1 MIPFTPKTPTTL
13 YYDPASSSRATR
25 QGLSIQTRLLALVAA
40 AALPLVVF
48 GLAEMRLASRKA
60 REATE
65 QDALQSA
72 RRISAAVD
80 DHVSVIDASLLTLT
94 RTLRID
100 PRRPDANDAIIAAV
114 SRELGLRFREV
125 FVADPSGR
133 IIGLSSGSAASLALN
148 ISDRKYFKDA
158 IASPGIAV
166 GEPVIG
172 RLRHEYTI
180 GLARAI
186 RDSSNRVRGVVAAST
201 SLALLS
207 SILVP
212 KDLPPRAVITLMN
225 DRGVIVMRTPD
236 SGSYTGRSLDSL
248 APVRALLAQREGVQE
263 GYSLDGVPRLLG
275 FTTATRVPWHVFVA
289 IPSDVAMSGVR
300 SETRNAVMLIVASL
314 VLSLALA
321 WFFSYRISDPIAAL
335 TRDAAAFGNGD
346 LGHRT
351 RTRGTGELGRL
362 SETFNRMAA
371 ALERRSAELTQSE
384 HRYRD
389 LFDKLPL
396 PLWVY
401 DVDSLRFLAVN
412 EAALTQYGYSREEF
426 LRGMTVVDI
435 RPQEDQ
441 GRFLSAV
448 RTVSRGSVQAQSWR
462 HRTKGGEILDVEIS
476 SDDIVA
482 AGVRARLV
490 VAIDVTNRNRTEA
503 ALRASQEQLRQ
514 SQKMEAVGSLAGGI
528 AHDFNNLL
536 TAILGY
542 CDLALDEEPAHES
555 VTEIRQAALRASELT
570 RQLLAFSRRQVLK
583 PMVFPLNDA
592 VQSADRILRRLIP
605 ESIELELALAAT
617 GSRILADPSQVEQVI
632 INLAVNARDAMP
644 RGGNLI
650 IGTAVVQLHVPL
662 VVAGATLPPGRYA
675 TLTVTDTGTGID
687 PQISDRLFE
696 PFFTTKERGHG
707 TGLGLATVYGIVK
720 QSEGGVNVR
729 SSLGRGSTFTAYFPL
744 VLSTDEARDATDRT
758 EVPSRGEGT
767 ILLAEDDDAVR
778 AIAQVVLERAGYRVV
793 AAPDGASALA
803 LADACNEDLDLLVTD
818 VIMPGMNGRELAEAL
833 TLRRPGLPV
842 LFVSGYTDNALKG
855 LGLLSSE
862 HALLDKPFT
871 PASLTGAVAAILRGT
886 GTAGHA

>member
-13 YYDPASSSRATR
+13 YDPASPPRATR

-40 AALPLVVF
+40 AALPLIIF
-48 GLAEMRLASRKA
+48 GLAEMRLANRKA
-60 REATE
+60 R
-65 QDALQSA
+65 DAAHQASLQFA
-72 RRISAAVD
+72 RRIAAGVD

-100 PRRPDANDAIIAAV
+100 PRRPAANDAIIAAV
-114 SRELGLRFREV
+114 SKELGVRFREV
-125 FVADPSGR
+125 FVADPAGR
-133 IIGLSSGSAASLALN
+133 VIGLSSGSAATLKLN
-148 ISDRKYFKDA
+148 IADRKYFKDA

-166 GEPVIG
+166 GDPVIG
-172 RLRHEYTI
+172 RIRHEYTI

-186 RDSSNRVRGVVAAST
+186 RDSSNRVRAVVATST

-212 KDLPPRAVITLMN
+212 KDLPPRAVVSLMN
-225 DRGVIVMRTPD
+225 ERGVIVLRTPD
-236 SGSYTGRSLDSL
+236 QANLTGKSLDSL
-248 APVRALLAQREGVQE
+248 PQIRALLAQREGVEE
-263 GYSLDGVPRLLG
+263 GNSLNGVPRVLG
-275 FTTATRVPWHVFVA
+275 FTTARRVPWHVFVN

-300 SETRNAVMLIVASL
+300 EETRNALLLVTASL
-314 VLSLALA
+314 ILSLGLA
-321 WFFSYRISDPIAAL
+321 WFFSRRISDPITTL
-335 TRDAAAFGNGD
+335 TRDAAAFGEGD

-351 RTRGTGELGRL
+351 PTRATGELGRL

-401 DVDSLRFLAVN
+401 DVDTLRFLAVN

-426 LRGMTVVDI
+426 LGGMTVVDI
-435 RPQEDQ
+435 RPHEDRE
-441 GRFLSAV
+441 RFLSAV
-448 RTVSRGSVQAQSWR
+448 RTVSRGPVQAQSWH
-462 HRTKGGEILDVEIS
+462 HRTKDGEIRDVEIS

-482 AGVRARLV
+482 DGVRARLV
-490 VAIDVTNRNRTEA
+490 VAIDVTTRNRTEA
-503 ALRASQEQLRQ
+503 ALHASQEQLRQ

-542 CDLALDEEPAHES
+542 CDLALEGES
-555 VTEIRQAALRASELT
+555 GQESITEIRQAALRASELT
-570 RQLLAFSRRQVLK
+570 KQLLAFSRRQMLK
-583 PMVFPLNDA
+583 PSVFPLNDA
-592 VQSADRILRRLIP
+592 VESADRILRRLIP

-650 IGTAVVQLHVPL
+650 IGTAVAQLPVPL

-720 QSEGGVNVR
+720 QSEGGVSVR

-744 VLSTDEARDATDRT
+744 VQSVEEAHVATGGSDA
-758 EVPSRGEGT
+758 PSRGDGT

-778 AIAQVVLERAGYRVV
+778 AIAQVVLERAGYRVL

-803 LADACNEDLDLLVTD
+803 LADEHEEQLDLLLTD

-833 TLRRPGLPV
+833 TSRRPGLPV

-886 GTAGHA
+886 GIAGRA